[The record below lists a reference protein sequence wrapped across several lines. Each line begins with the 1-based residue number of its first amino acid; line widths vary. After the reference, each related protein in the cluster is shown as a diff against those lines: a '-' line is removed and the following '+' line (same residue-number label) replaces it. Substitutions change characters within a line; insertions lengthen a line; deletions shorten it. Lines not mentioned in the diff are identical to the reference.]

1 MLLVLVSFQ
10 YIYLDEILVGGKET
24 GGARV
29 PHTNPDDGITGLNC
43 QVTEQLESWDL
54 VMDGSTKAQAE
65 KGWEGC
71 PFCEGTVGMHGT
83 LMCEGF
89 DSI

>member
-1 MLLVLVSFQ
+1 M
-10 YIYLDEILVGGKET
+10 GKKQEELEF
-24 GGARV
+24 
-29 PHTNPDDGITGLNC
+29 HIQIQNDGITGLNC

-89 DSI
+89 GSI